1 MHCNAIVLT
10 DGHIHQLIK
19 TVGADNIEA
28 LPKLG
33 VETAAE
39 MIMLL
44 GITISMIASILA
56 QMVENLCIL
65 QHHAGS
71 LCQCQELI
79 HLPVHESLGNMMRPE
94 GDHEF
99 VLEDYM
105 VSR

>member
-1 MHCNAIVLT
+1 MN
-10 DGHIHQLIK
+10 K
-19 TVGADNIEA
+19 IEA
-28 LPKLG
+28 LAELG

-39 MIMLL
+39 TIPLH
-44 GITISMIASILA
+44 GIATSILA

-79 HLPVHESLGNMMRPE
+79 HLPVHESLRNMMRPK
-94 GDHEF
+94 GGPEF
-99 VLEDYM
+99 VPEDYM